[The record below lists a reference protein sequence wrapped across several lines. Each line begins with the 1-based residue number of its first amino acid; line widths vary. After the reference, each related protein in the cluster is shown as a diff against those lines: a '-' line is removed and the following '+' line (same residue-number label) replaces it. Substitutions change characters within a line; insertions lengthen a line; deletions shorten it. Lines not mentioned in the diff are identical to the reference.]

1 MNSLKKKKQ
10 NILWGKKWRNLMQQK
25 AIKDEMNK
33 QLKVSLEKQ
42 KQEEEEK
49 ECTFKP
55 QTLWNQSFK
64 KTISFVDEFFV
75 KLKPYIE
82 QQQMYLNHLKELEV
96 DDQIFAEKIK
106 EELRLM
112 LSKAIDKEIMETII
126 EGYKGIRTRGM
137 NKMKREKLDI
147 LSKMIKLEREYNC
160 FMAKEN
166 VDKKDL
172 EECGFDCDLAAKL
185 RNDILKDSLCPN
197 SLRDFAKIRQEI
209 NKVLEEELRI
219 RENEKEFVEEDA
231 HSNEQISSYVEK
243 NEILSDNEELNNSV
257 TISNNDIAGQVVENR
272 NTIHDDTN
280 NINGHKQNN
289 YNFINANTEIGIND
303 KQNNNTVYMTGE
315 YFLNRKEEKIINNL
329 QTEYINGYNNINR
342 SENGHNN
349 INRSEN
355 GHNNINR
362 SENGHN
368 NINRSENEHAQIYY
382 KNNAHNIPYLSNNN
396 LINNERKEIKRENGN
411 TNIMNSSGNMKIQNN
426 DWNKNSGIHTKNVYL
441 NENYMNMLNIQ
452 NGNEYVSS
460 LKRDP
465 NSMNV
470 FITKNNGRN
479 NKSQNYL
486 NGAGNSNFG
495 QANELKY
502 GNKYSGYTNEKE
514 KYVKTNSNTNQ
525 LQKNK
530 FMNKNYNPVSFNFNQ
545 YTNNT
550 QNKNMIKNK
559 QIYIP
564 QNINKENDI
573 FINDSKLKYPN
584 SLNNNNVY
592 AQENAQFKNTRY
604 IDKNL
609 YSIKNI
615 NKFYDFYNEKVTNIK
630 GVSTNIPTSDK
641 IMYGLD
647 TYYTNMNP
655 KNKVMLPNLSENT
668 SLPGNGYFRTNEGN
682 IKKQT
687 IFPNFHYKN
696 N

>member
-1 MNSLKKKKQ
+1 MDTKYFTYQ
-10 NILWGKKWRNLMQQK
+10 ILLLWKLFFKYIYISNVCPFTANATKSDKGRNEQTTK
-25 AIKDEMNK
+25 S
-33 QLKVSLEKQ
+33 VSRKT
-42 KQEEEEK
+42 EEEEK

-219 RENEKEFVEEDA
+219 RENEKEIVEEDA
-231 HSNEQISSYVEK
+231 HSSEKISSYVEK
-243 NEILSDNEELNNSV
+243 NELLSDNEELNNSV
-257 TISNNDIAGQVVENR
+257 TISNNDNAGQVVQNG
-272 NTIHDDTN
+272 NTINDDTN
-280 NINGHKQNN
+280 NINGYKQNN
-289 YNFINANTEIGIND
+289 YNFINANSEIGIND
-303 KQNNNTVYMTGE
+303 KHNNNTVYMTGE
-315 YFLNRKEEKIINNL
+315 YFLNGKEEKTINNL
-329 QTEYINGYNNINR
+329 QTEYINGYNHINR

-349 INRSEN
+349 IS
-355 GHNNINR
+355 R

-382 KNNAHNIPYLSNNN
+382 KNNAYNFPYAPNNN
-396 LINNERKEIKRENGN
+396 LINNERKEIKRENVN
-411 TNIMNSSGNMKIQNN
+411 TNIMNSSGNMKTQNN

-441 NENYMNMLNIQ
+441 NENYMNMLNIR

-460 LKRDP
+460 LKKDP

-479 NKSQNYL
+479 NKSPNYL

-525 LQKNK
+525 LQKNR

-545 YTNNT
+545 YTNNP

-559 QIYIP
+559 QMYIP

-584 SLNNNNVY
+584 NLNNNNMY

-609 YSIKNI
+609 YSIKNV
-615 NKFYDFYNEKVTNIK
+615 NKFYDFYNEKLTNIK
-630 GVSTNIPTSDK
+630 GVSTNIPSSDK

-647 TYYTNMNP
+647 TYYTNMNQ
-655 KNKVMLPNLSENT
+655 KNKVVLPNLSEHT
-668 SLPGNGYFRTNEGN
+668 GLPGNGYFRTNEPN

-687 IFPNFHYKN
+687 VFPNFHYKN

>member
-10 NILWGKKWRNLMQQK
+10 NILWGKKWRNLIQQK

-82 QQQMYLNHLKELEV
+82 QQQMYLNHLKDLEV

-219 RENEKEFVEEDA
+219 RENEKDFVEENV
-231 HSNEQISSYVEK
+231 HSNEQIFSYMEK
-243 NEILSDNEELNNSV
+243 NELLSGNEELNNSV
-257 TISNNDIAGQVVENR
+257 NISSNGDTGKVMENGKSNND
-272 NTIHDDTN
+272 DTN
-280 NINGHKQNN
+280 KINEYEQNH
-289 YNFINANTEIGIND
+289 YNFINTNNEIGIKDNHN
-303 KQNNNTVYMTGE
+303 KNMVYMTNE
-315 YFLNRKEEKIINNL
+315 YCLNGQEEKTINNI
-329 QTEYINGYNNINR
+329 QTEYK
-342 SENGHNN
+342 NGHNN
-349 INRSEN
+349 IN
-355 GHNNINR
+355 H
-362 SENGHN
+362 
-368 NINRSENEHAQIYY
+368 SENEHVQMHY
-382 KNNAHNIPYLSNNN
+382 KNHIHNFPQAPNKN
-396 LINNERKEIKRENGN
+396 LINNEGKEIKRENVN
-411 TNIMNSSGNMKIQNN
+411 KNVINSSGNMKIQNNKQNN

-441 NENYMNMLNIQ
+441 NENYMNMLNIR
-452 NGNEYVSS
+452 NGNEHLST
-460 LKRDP
+460 LKRNP

-470 FITKNNGRN
+470 IITKNNGIN
-479 NKSQNYL
+479 NTNKNNMKY
-486 NGAGNSNFG
+486 ADNSYFG
-495 QANELKY
+495 QMNELKY
-502 GNKYSGYTNEKE
+502 GNKHSGYINGNEKRVE
-514 KYVKTNSNTNQ
+514 GNTNIDQ
-525 LQKNK
+525 IQKNQ
-530 FMNKNYNPVSFNFNQ
+530 FVNKNYNPVSLNFNQ
-545 YTNNT
+545 YPNNT
-550 QNKNMIKNK
+550 QNKNMIKSK
-559 QIYIP
+559 QMYIP
-564 QNINKENDI
+564 QNVNKENDI
-573 FINDSKLKYPN
+573 FINDSKLKSPN
-584 SLNNNNVY
+584 NINNDIY
-592 AQENAQFKNTRY
+592 IRENAQFKNTRY

-609 YSIKNI
+609 YSIKNV
-615 NKFYDFYNEKVTNIK
+615 NKFYDFYNEQLNNIK
-630 GVSTNIPTSDK
+630 GVSTNIPNSDK
-641 IMYGLD
+641 IIYGLD
-647 TYYTNMNP
+647 KYYTNNSNINQT
-655 KNKVMLPNLSENT
+655 NKVVLSNFNENT
-668 SLPGNGYFRTNEGN
+668 ILPDNGYFRKTDLD
-682 IKKQT
+682 IKKQK

>member
-10 NILWGKKWRNLMQQK
+10 NILWGKKWRNLIQQK

-219 RENEKEFVEEDA
+219 RENEKELVEEDA
-231 HSNEQISSYVEK
+231 HSSEQISSYVEK
-243 NEILSDNEELNNSV
+243 NELLSDNEELNNSV
-257 TISNNDIAGQVVENR
+257 TISSNDNAGQVVENG
-272 NTIHDDTN
+272 NAINDDVN
-280 NINGHKQNN
+280 NINGYKQNN
-289 YNFINANTEIGIND
+289 YNFINTNSEIGIND
-303 KQNNNTVYMTGE
+303 NHNNNMVYMTGE
-315 YFLNRKEEKIINNL
+315 YFLNGKNEKTTNNL
-329 QTEYINGYNNINR
+329 QIEHK
-342 SENGHNN
+342 NGHNN

-355 GHNNINR
+355 GHNSINR

-368 NINRSENEHAQIYY
+368 SINRSENGHNSINRSENEHAQMYY
-382 KNNAHNIPYLSNNN
+382 KNNAPNFPYIPNNN
-396 LINNERKEIKRENGN
+396 LINNEGKEIKRENVN
-411 TNIMNSSGNMKIQNN
+411 TNIMNNSGNMKAQNT

-441 NENYMNMLNIQ
+441 NENYMNMLNMR

-470 FITKNNGRN
+470 FITKNDGRN

-495 QANELKY
+495 QANEIKY
-502 GNKYSGYTNEKE
+502 GNKYSGYINEKE

-525 LQKNK
+525 LQKNR
-530 FMNKNYNPVSFNFNQ
+530 FANKNYNPVSLNFNQ

-559 QIYIP
+559 QMYIP
-564 QNINKENDI
+564 QNINKANDI
-573 FINDSKLKYPN
+573 FINDSKLKYPT
-584 SLNNNNVY
+584 NNNNNNMY
-592 AQENAQFKNTRY
+592 AQENPQFKNTRY

-609 YSIKNI
+609 YSIKNV
-615 NKFYDFYNEKVTNIK
+615 NKFYDFYNESLTNIK
-630 GVSTNIPTSDK
+630 GGSANIPNSDK

-647 TYYTNMNP
+647 TYYTNMNQ
-655 KNKVMLPNLSENT
+655 KNKVVLPNLNENT
-668 SLPGNGYFRTNEGN
+668 SLPGNGYFRTNESN

-687 IFPNFHYKN
+687 IFPNYHYKN